1 MNYIIENMKE
11 TDWQQVSEIYLSG
24 INTKIATFQNSAPT
38 WEEWD
43 KGHSSTCRFVARS
56 EEKILGWVALSPVS
70 SRCVYAGV
78 AEVSIY
84 IGEEHKG
91 SGVGT
96 ALLNHLIINSE
107 DEGYWT
113 LQSGIIKENLPSRRL
128 HKKCG
133 FREIGY
139 RERVGKM
146 NNGKWHD
153 VILME
158 RRSKLVGN

>member
-1 MNYIIENMKE
+1 MDYIVDIMNEE
-11 TDWQQVSEIYLSG
+11 DWQQVSEIYLAG
-24 INTKIATFQNSAPT
+24 IKTEIATFQNEAPT

-43 KGHSSTCRFVARS
+43 RGHSKHCRFVARL
-56 EEKILGWVALSPVS
+56 EDKILGWVALSPVS
-70 SRCVYAGV
+70 ARCVYAGV

-84 IGEEHKG
+84 IKEEFKG

-96 ALLNHLIINSE
+96 ALLNKLIQCSE
-107 DEGYWT
+107 KYGYWT
-113 LQSGIIKENLPSRRL
+113 LQAGIIKENIPSLML

-139 RERVGKM
+139 RERIGKM
-146 NNGKWHD
+146 KNGTWHD

-158 RRSKLVGN
+158 RRSSVVGN